1 MKNLLLSVAIFCF
14 LLTSCDS
21 RKKEFDYFQDG
32 KTLKRVTEFN
42 NGIKDG
48 LEVEYYKSG
57 KVRSNAFW
65 IKGKKEG
72 VFKQFFESG
81 NLAVEVNYHNNR
93 RVGDMKIYRST
104 GQLHLIEIYDSLG
117 ELIDYREYNLDG
129 SRNTNPFPLTSFEK
143 DTVRLGDSI
152 RARVRLGNTANFG
165 MMKGYFIRTS
175 ELTFDKDNN
184 PDSITDTLNIVYSD
198 QNIYRVNFRAEKL
211 GENFFKGQIFIRFME
226 DSIMIASVTR
236 PFYVRP

>member
-1 MKNLLLSVAIFCF
+1 MKSLLVSVALFCF
-14 LLTSCDS
+14 LLLSCDS
-21 RKKEFDYFQDG
+21 RKKEHDYFQDG
-32 KTLKRVTEFN
+32 KTLKRVTEFKD
-42 NGIKDG
+42 GIKDG
-48 LEVEYYKSG
+48 VEVEYYKSG
-57 KVRSNAFW
+57 EARSNAFW
-65 IKGKKEG
+65 SNGKKEG
-72 VFKQFFESG
+72 VFKQFFEGG
-81 NLAVEVNYHNNR
+81 NLAVEVNYHNDR

-129 SRNTNPFPLTSFEK
+129 SRNTSPFPLTSFVK
-143 DTVRLGDSI
+143 DTVKLGDSVS
-152 RARVRLGNTANFG
+152 ARVRLGNLADFR

-184 PDSITDTLNIVYSD
+184 PDSITDTLDIVYSD

-211 GENFFKGQIFIRFME
+211 GENFFKGQIFIRLME
-226 DSIMIASVTR
+226 DSIVIASVTR